1 MKHVGDITKLHGYDL
16 PPVDVITGG
25 SPCQDLSVAGKR
37 AGMLHEANGDAE
49 TTRSGLF
56 YDQIRIIKEMR
67 EAHVQEPAGSDQL
80 VRGVRYPRY
89 SIWENVPGALSAG
102 KEKGEAFQAVLTEF
116 VRIVEP
122 DAPPVPMPDKGK
134 WPTAGCLYDPMG
146 RWSVA
151 WRVHDLQYWGCPQ
164 RRKRLCVLCD
174 FDGASAPWL
183 LFDPQYGGEAEDT
196 PPVET
201 ESDPRTE
208 PRSEVQPL
216 GEGLCRNSQSSQPP
230 RQGVAEGTEDGSGGA
245 SYTLKVRGGVEVDS
259 NGRKAGKGPLVQTE
273 LSGTLGV
280 SQDQTLIQPYVQQV
294 EDFCAAVNAS
304 AKHQQDLIQSDLGVA
319 RTLAPGTHAAGS
331 HLTKTLVTGL
341 DPSPCL
347 NDSHQQT
354 YVMAAGETGQGY
366 WQPGIQTLRAEG
378 ENRPSRPSNVV
389 VMAEGLDAYNQG
401 ATGETSMT
409 ITAKRSDP
417 NHVPCVMAFTQNQ
430 REEIRDLEDT
440 AGGLAAENG
449 SHQQTYVAVDVYNQ
463 SVDGEVAASLTAA
476 SGGSNTSGPKVLSAG
491 FKPRQGAAARSLGY
505 EEEMSPT
512 VNTDENYGVLCLNDQ
527 GGGVMNITEDMT
539 NALRAQMK
547 HHEPIVYNGETVTC
561 PTNKQT
567 PTAGD
572 PCHTL
577 TDDTRNYLVYEN
589 HSQDS
594 RYKDLGDISETVS
607 AKYGTGG
614 NNQPLVLESNQ
625 NHATV
630 TDSGIVNTLPS
641 AMGMGGGY
649 VPMVVDEPKA
659 YGIDQQ
665 GGKGGANYAEDVCP
679 AVLSDSHG
687 TPHAVCYGIDHVV
700 TTGGNCTA
708 QGPCYYEETE
718 ATLKA
723 AGPHAVAYGISAYDS
738 NAMKS
743 SNPHSGIYEADS
755 ARTLDLNGG
764 SPACNQGGVA
774 IVEPVPIEGNGQ
786 RESHRGDGYGESGDP
801 MFTLNSTEHHAVA
814 ESYQDTVGALMASGY
829 DKLGTQEAANDMYV
843 VGRNWDGSETSPT
856 LTKNNAGG
864 NQRMPDKDNFNAV
877 LQEGVE
883 CMQNGWYQSTG
894 DQAPSL
900 LARDYKDPPVVKKPK
915 SVVRRLTPVEC
926 ERLQGF
932 PDHWT
937 DLGEWTDSK
946 GKKHKDADSPRYK
959 ALGNSIGLP
968 FWQDLAARIAAQY
981 DRPVTL
987 GSLFDGISGFPVC
1000 FKLAGGVPVWSSEIE
1015 EFCVAVAKKHFGDDD
1030 TGEVGDFDEA
1040 IQRRHET

>member
-56 YDQIRIIKEMR
+56 YDQIRVIKEMR
-67 EAHVQEPAGSDQL
+67 EAYVQEPAGSDQL

-151 WRVHDLQYWGCPQ
+151 WRVHDLQFWGCPQ

-196 PPVET
+196 PPVEA
-201 ESDPRTE
+201 ESDTRTE

-216 GEGLCRNSQSSQPP
+216 GEGLRGNPQSSQSP
-230 RQGVAEGTEDGSGGA
+230 RQGAAEGTEDGSGGA
-245 SYTLKVRGGVEVDS
+245 SYTLKVRGGIEVDS
-259 NGRKAGKGPLVQTE
+259 HGRKAGKGPLVQTE

-280 SQDQTLIQPYVQQV
+280 SQDQTLIQPCLNGWDVQ
-294 EDFCAAVNAS
+294 S
-304 AKHQQDLIQSDLGVA
+304 KHIQSPDGIAEALY
-319 RTLAPGTHAAGS
+319 S
-331 HLTKTLVTGL
+331 
-341 DPSPCL
+341 
-347 NDSHQQT
+347 
-354 YVMAAGETGQGY
+354 GECRYGG
-366 WQPGIQTLRAEG
+366 G
-378 ENRPSRPSNVV
+378 ESY
-389 VMAEGLDAYNQG
+389 VMAEGVVSKGNGECFTTGDKHTSLSVGGGQAGQG
-401 ATGETSMT
+401 Y
-409 ITAKRSDP
+409 
-417 NHVPCVMAFTQNQ
+417 PCVMAFTQNQ

-449 SHQQTYVAVDVYNQ
+449 SHQQTYVMAEGLDAYNQEATGETSMTLTAERSDANHVPCVMPINTMVGTRDTPEMRTTFGVGEPDDPQFTLSSAHEHAVFVDVYNQ

-476 SGGSNTSGPKVLSAG
+476 SGGTNTSGPKVMSAG

-589 HSQDS
+589 PSQDS

-641 AMGMGGGY
+641 SMGMGGGY
-649 VPMVVDEPKA
+649 VPMVVDDSKA

-687 TPHAVCYGIDHVV
+687 T
-700 TTGGNCTA
+700 
-708 QGPCYYEETE
+708 
-718 ATLKA
+718 
-723 AGPHAVAYGISAYDS
+723 PHAVAYGISAYDS

-883 CMQNGWYQSTG
+883 CMQNGWYQATG

-932 PDHWT
+932 PDFYT

-1040 IQRRHET
+1040 IQRRHKT

>member
-1 MKHVGDITKLHGYDL
+1 M
-16 PPVDVITGG
+16 
-25 SPCQDLSVAGKR
+25 AGKR

-67 EAHVQEPAGSDQL
+67 EAHVQESGGSDQL
-80 VRGVRYPRY
+80 VRGVRHPRY

-151 WRVHDLQYWGCPQ
+151 WRVHDLQFWGCPQ

-174 FDGASAPWL
+174 FDGATAPWL
-183 LFDPQYGGEAEDT
+183 LFDPEFRGEAEDT
-196 PPVET
+196 PPVEA

-216 GEGLCRNSQSSQPP
+216 GEGLRGNPQSSQSP
-230 RQGVAEGTEDGSGGA
+230 RQGVAEGTESSTRVASTITATYGTKWNGNAGAYSGGNFVIEEPE
-245 SYTLKVRGGVEVDS
+245 SYTLKVRGGIEVDS
-259 NGRKAGKGPLVQTE
+259 HGRKAGKGPLVQTE

-280 SQDQTLIQPYVQQV
+280 SQDQTLIQPCLNPNDPQSKRVFDPDGIAPTLNSGTSEGKNIVPSVCLNPWDVQ
-294 EDFCAAVNAS
+294 S
-304 AKHQQDLIQSDLGVA
+304 KHIQSPDGIAEALY
-319 RTLAPGTHAAGS
+319 S
-331 HLTKTLVTGL
+331 
-341 DPSPCL
+341 
-347 NDSHQQT
+347 
-354 YVMAAGETGQGY
+354 GECRY
-366 WQPGIQTLRAEG
+366 
-378 ENRPSRPSNVV
+378 
-389 VMAEGLDAYNQG
+389 
-401 ATGETSMT
+401 
-409 ITAKRSDP
+409 
-417 NHVPCVMAFTQNQ
+417 
-430 REEIRDLEDT
+430 
-440 AGGLAAENG
+440 
-449 SHQQTYVAVDVYNQ
+449 
-463 SVDGEVAASLTAA
+463 
-476 SGGSNTSGPKVLSAG
+476 
-491 FKPRQGAAARSLGY
+491 
-505 EEEMSPT
+505 
-512 VNTDENYGVLCLNDQ
+512 

-547 HHEPIVYNGETVTC
+547 HHEPIVYDGSNVTC
-561 PTNKQT
+561 PTNASN
-567 PTAGD
+567 PHRGD
-572 PCHTL
+572 PSHTL
-577 TDDTRNYLVYEN
+577 TADDRNYLVYEN
-589 HSQDS
+589 HSQDT
-594 RYKDLGDISETVS
+594 RYKELGNICQTVS
-607 AKYGTGG
+607 ATYGMGG

-630 TDSGIVNTLPS
+630 TDSGVVNTLPS

-649 VPMVVDEPKA
+649 VPMVVDE
-659 YGIDQQ
+659 DQRA
-665 GGKGGANYAEDVCP
+665 K
-679 AVLSDSHG
+679 
-687 TPHAVCYGIDHVV
+687 
-700 TTGGNCTA
+700 
-708 QGPCYYEETE
+708 
-718 ATLKA
+718 
-723 AGPHAVAYGISAYDS
+723 AYGISAYDS

-743 SNPHSGIYEADS
+743 SNPHSGVYEADTS
-755 ARTLDLNGG
+755 RTLDLNGG

-814 ESYQDTVGALMASGY
+814 ESYQDTTESLMASGY
-829 DKLGTQEAANDMYV
+829 DKLGTQEAMNDRYV
-843 VGRNWDGSETSPT
+843 VGKNWDGSETSPT

-883 CMQNGWYQSTG
+883 CMQNGWYQATG
-894 DQAPSL
+894 DMSPSL

-915 SVVRRLTPVEC
+915 SVVRRLTPKEC

-932 PDHWT
+932 PDDWT

-946 GKKHKDADSPRYK
+946 GKKHKEADSPRYK

-981 DRPVTL
+981 DRPATL
-987 GSLFDGISGFPVC
+987 GSLFDGIGGFPLVFERC
-1000 FKLAGGVPVWSSEIE
+1000 GGKAVWASEIE
-1015 EFCVAVAKKHFGDDD
+1015 EFPIAVTKKHFP
-1030 TGEVGDFDEA
+1030 EE
-1040 IQRRHET
+1040 E

>member
-56 YDQIRIIKEMR
+56 YDQIRVIKEMR
-67 EAHVQEPAGSDQL
+67 EAHVQESGGSDQL

-151 WRVHDLQYWGCPQ
+151 WRVHDLQFWGCPQ

-183 LFDPQYGGEAEDT
+183 LFDPQFRGEAEDT
-196 PPVET
+196 PPIEA
-201 ESDPRTE
+201 ESDTRTE
-208 PRSEVQPL
+208 PGCTVQPL
-216 GEGLCRNSQSSQPP
+216 GEGLRGNPQSSQPP

-245 SYTLKVRGGVEVDS
+245 SYTLKVRGGIEVDS
-259 NGRKAGKGPLVQTE
+259 HGRKAGKGALVQTE

-280 SQDQTLIQPYVQQV
+280 SQNQTLIQP
-294 EDFCAAVNAS
+294 
-304 AKHQQDLIQSDLGVA
+304 G
-319 RTLAPGTHAAGS
+319 G
-331 HLTKTLVTGL
+331 
-341 DPSPCL
+341 
-347 NDSHQQT
+347 
-354 YVMAAGETGQGY
+354 
-366 WQPGIQTLRAEG
+366 
-378 ENRPSRPSNVV
+378 
-389 VMAEGLDAYNQG
+389 
-401 ATGETSMT
+401 
-409 ITAKRSDP
+409 
-417 NHVPCVMAFTQNQ
+417 VMAFTQNQ
-430 REEIRDLEDT
+430 REEIRDLEDR
-440 AGGLAAENG
+440 AGILSAESG

-476 SGGSNTSGPKVLSAG
+476 SGGSNTSGPKVMSAG

-527 GGGVMNITEDMT
+527 GGGVMNITEDKA

-547 HHEPIVYNGETVTC
+547 HHEPIVYDGSNVTC
-561 PTNKQT
+561 PTNASN
-567 PTAGD
+567 PHSGD

-630 TDSGIVNTLPS
+630 TDSGVVNTLPS

-649 VPMVVDEPKA
+649 VPMVVDEPKGFTNRGYDSGDVA
-659 YGIDQQ
+659 ETLRSDPHGAYPMTYGIDQQ

-774 IVEPVPIEGNGQ
+774 VVEPVPIEGNGQ

-814 ESYQDTVGALMASGY
+814 ESYQDTVGALLASGY
-829 DKLGTQEAANDMYV
+829 DKPGTQEAANDMYV

-894 DQAPSL
+894 DQAPRL
-900 LARDYKDPPVVKKPK
+900 LARDYKDPPVVKKPR
-915 SVVRRLTPVEC
+915 SVVRRFTPVEC

-932 PDHWT
+932 PDGWT
-937 DLGEWTDSK
+937 DLGEWTDIK
-946 GKKHKDADSPRYK
+946 GKKHKEADSPRYK

-968 FWQDLAARIAAQY
+968 FWQWLAERIAAQY

-987 GSLFDGISGFPVC
+987 GSLFDGIGGFPLVFERC
-1000 FKLAGGVPVWSSEIE
+1000 GGKAVWASEIE
-1015 EFCVAVAKKHFGDDD
+1015 EFPIAVTKKHFP
-1030 TGEVGDFDEA
+1030 EE
-1040 IQRRHET
+1040 